1 MSNEENKTNTIKV
14 ASIYSKGEREE
25 IKAKLKARIKE
36 LGVGMPRFLDEILRQ
51 VEANN
56 KRIEK
61 IDGHIGL
68 YTDQLSVKN
77 MYHFF
82 EGRRSDD
89 ARVQILDAY
98 LQIMERNASAVE

>member
-14 ASIYSKGEREE
+14 ASIYSPEEREE

-36 LGVGMPRFLDEILRQ
+36 LDVGMPRFLDEILRQ

-61 IDGHIGL
+61 INGHFGL

-98 LQIMERNASAVE
+98 LQIIE